1 MPNKAALKKPAV
13 TQPTTTRRRGFR
25 LFNSIGEIINELKKV
40 VWLKWPGEVLYLTG
54 LVLIVT
60 ISAGI
65 VLGALDFG
73 FTELVDRIFVGR

>member
-1 MPNKAALKKPAV
+1 MV
-13 TQPTTTRRRGFR
+13 TQPAATRRRGFR
-25 LFNSIGEIINELKKV
+25 LFSYIGEIINELKKV
-40 VWLKWPGEVLYLTG
+40 VWLKWPSEVLYLTG

-60 ISAGI
+60 IAAGI

>member
-1 MPNKAALKKPAV
+1 MANKAASRKPVV
-13 TQPTTTRRRGFR
+13 TQPAIVKRRRFR
-25 LFNSIGEIINELKKV
+25 LFNSIAEIINELKKV

-60 ISAGI
+60 IAAGI